1 MRHHRSGLVPTRAM
15 LPALVVTIL
24 AGGCSADSPPTR
36 WRAVTSGRFTGAGTE
51 RLDLGTFHLA
61 GGLRVAWTLNDPG
74 DARSIFELT
83 ATRASEDGGS
93 ITTGASIPS
102 WSQDFS
108 TRDDSALFA
117 GLEPHEWRLTLAQ
130 RVQPGA
136 VGYSGVFTVY
146 AQEFD

>member
-1 MRHHRSGLVPTRAM
+1 MCIRDSHHRGGLVPARAT
-15 LPALVVTIL
+15 LPALVVTI
-24 AGGCSADSPPTR
+24 
-36 WRAVTSGRFTGAGTE
+36 
-51 RLDLGTFHLA
+51 LA

-93 ITTGASIPS
+93 ITTGASISS

-117 GLEPHEWRLTLAQ
+117 GLEPHEWRLTLTQ
-130 RVQPGA
+130 RVHPGA
-136 VGYSGVFTVY
+136 VGYSGAFTVY